1 MTVRSNLNEIR
12 QALANLSALHA
23 GGTLT
28 RADVIAAVC
37 LVETNCAEIEDAAPP
52 APQHGVSTLPILR
65 LYDVSNQMR
74 AESAGPAVG
83 IVRTEGDAA

>member
-28 RADVIAAVC
+28 RADMIAAVC

-52 APQHGVSTLPILR
+52 APQFGITTLPIMKLC
-65 LYDVSNQMR
+65 DVAAQMR
-74 AESAGPAVG
+74 AAAAA
-83 IVRTEGDAA
+83 RTEGDAA